1 MSGALGIVDPAVCGG
16 KPGIRGLR
24 FPVSRLLGLLG
35 AGERPEAILRSYPG
49 KGTGERTSMRE
60 VLARVVCQGVLFLMD
75 AGLYSFDV
83 LWDILQKDG
92 DFLLKV
98 PAQVKFQRTQR
109 LADGSWLAE
118 LTGKLLDP
126 AVPPT
131 PQGRKHWKTV
141 TLTVRVIRIEIPPC
155 LLVSLSTCF
164 LVYLF
169 PCLLVSLSTC
179 ILVTLSPCHRA
190 EALGVGGTLSNDQLR
205 STCAWVRR
213 SVSHVLNASS
223 CCCCNVYWSIGW
235 AGSRSSTLIRW

>member
-1 MSGALGIVDPAVCGG
+1 
-16 KPGIRGLR
+16 
-24 FPVSRLLGLLG
+24 
-35 AGERPEAILRSYPG
+35 
-49 KGTGERTSMRE
+49 MRE

-141 TLTVRVIRIEIPPC
+141 TLTVRVIRIEIPGFRPFWRFFHPVIPSPCHLVYLFPC

-164 LVYLF
+164 LVYLY
-169 PCLLVSLSTC
+169 PCHP
-179 ILVTLSPCHRA
+179 ITLSPGRGARGRRHLVQRPV
-190 EALGVGGTLSNDQLR
+190 ALDLR
-205 STCAWVRR
+205 LGA
-213 SVSHVLNASS
+213 
-223 CCCCNVYWSIGW
+223 
-235 AGSRSSTLIRW
+235 